1 MQSMCVF
8 VCVQHWENGAIH
20 RITGRQL
27 FEKKGL
33 YLHKQPW
40 KRKTCRKKDGIR
52 EQAKEKG
59 RREDKKIKRRG
70 LGSGPHLP
78 SHSGIN
84 PVVRIK
90 YCGQGFGPRPPQS
103 KWKITAC
110 E

>member
-1 MQSMCVF
+1 MRDSMCPCILTLYAIHVC
-8 VCVQHWENGAIH
+8 VCLCVQHWENGAIH

-40 KRKTCRKKDGIR
+40 KRKTCRKKDRIR

-70 LGSGPHLP
+70 GAWGVDRTCQATR
-78 SHSGIN
+78 G
-84 PVVRIK
+84 
-90 YCGQGFGPRPPQS
+90 
-103 KWKITAC
+103 
-110 E
+110 